1 MLQRVNLSNCPVI
14 PHPSDYTFRKLVLSL
29 PWCGLFNREET
40 TVERWHR
47 IGLLTGLALV
57 LLLALA
63 ACGGSGGAGGT
74 TQKVTGKDIAY
85 TETQLT
91 APANQPIT
99 INFTNSG
106 ALVHSIVF
114 DLPPAN
120 DKAGD
125 VGVPA
130 GWATGQGIAAGQSAT
145 LTLPALP
152 AGQYRY
158 YCAVP
163 GHTEAGMVGT
173 LTVK

>member
-1 MLQRVNLSNCPVI
+1 MKRWRRVEMIGVVVVI
-14 PHPSDYTFRKLVLSL
+14 VLS
-29 PWCGLFNREET
+29 
-40 TVERWHR
+40 V
-47 IGLLTGLALV
+47 
-57 LLLALA
+57 A
-63 ACGGSGGAGGT
+63 ACSGGAGGAGGT
-74 TQKVTGKDIAY
+74 TLKVTGKDIAF

-91 APANQPIT
+91 ASANQPLT
-99 INFTNSG
+99 VNFTNSG
-106 ALVHSIVF
+106 ALAHSIIF

-130 GWATGQGIAAGQSAT
+130 GWANGQGVAAGQSAT
-145 LTLPALP
+145 LSLPGLP

-163 GHTEAGMVGT
+163 GHSEAGMVGT

>member
-1 MLQRVNLSNCPVI
+1 MERLYRV
-14 PHPSDYTFRKLVLSL
+14 
-29 PWCGLFNREET
+29 GLM
-40 TVERWHR
+40 
-47 IGLLTGLALV
+47 GALAL
-57 LLLALA
+57 LLLAAA
-63 ACGGSGGAGGT
+63 ACGGGSGGAGGT
-74 TQKVTGKDIAY
+74 TLKVNGKDIVF

-91 APANQPIT
+91 APANQPLT
-99 INFTNSG
+99 VNFTNSG
-106 ALVHSIVF
+106 SLAHSIVF

-125 VGVPA
+125 VGVPS
-130 GWATGQGIAAGQSAT
+130 GWATGQGVAAGQSAT
-145 LTLPALP
+145 LNLAALP